1 MKRTRKTQ
9 YRPTT
14 RRPKR
19 ARRGYVDVKRNLADK
34 ILREKWINSK
44 SPAANLKRFT
54 IGEFED
60 QLADDADLMMKTP
73 EKKLNEMETKIISK
87 LIEKYQDDYTKM
99 GRDSRVNVY
108 QWTARKCEKI
118 AASFRRG
125 HCCTSALRCLSHL
138 LPQKRDLQ
146 ERRQVNAAASE
157 ATPGAKGTATK
168 GGSTSVV
175 KAATAPAKS
184 RKGKRVRSKVSPQ

>member
-108 QWTARKCEKI
+108 QWTARNKSAMRTAQSEPMYELADKLGR
-118 AASFRRG
+118 RRG
-125 HCCTSALRCLSHL
+125 HQLSIQRPSRLSLLAVLEVPIHL
-138 LPQKRDLQ
+138 STT
-146 ERRQVNAAASE
+146 EE
-157 ATPGAKGTATK
+157 AEDCEF
-168 GGSTSVV
+168 
-175 KAATAPAKS
+175 
-184 RKGKRVRSKVSPQ
+184 KRVFLCLADCEREEWEGVQL